1 MKTLGIPIAALLFGA
16 SVALPISANAAAIG
30 GAGLRAAAVD
40 AGVLGDVGAGGRL
53 HTLPGGVVLVQYNEG
68 GGGGGGGGYAPQG
81 GGGYSRPYNGN
92 GGYAPQGGGGYNR
105 RYNGNGGNSF
115 NNIGAGAAIIYS
127 IIRQHQME
135 QQYKQQQQQQ
145 QYNNQLQKRREQTKY
160 REELEHQRKF
170 DIEKARLEEQRQ
182 EQLDELKKQ
191 LNEERKARLNQPQSN
206 TPQPN
211 PSYSPQPNTPLP
223 NPAYLP
229 QPNGPAPT
237 VENDPYHDGPHHDRV
252 GDIVINIIPAP
263 DNCPDN
269 FQELRVGATVLYPR
283 RTDYPADPSLCAGT
297 TGKGCYLKV
306 EPTPATCGGSR
317 QVCVE
322 RCPTPLPPKVVD
334 IRPPYVQPTPPYQPP
349 PVTCNGGNCAP
360 PPVACPGG
368 NCAPPP
374 VACSGGNC
382 APLPQINRAC
392 PGGNCAPLPQINR
405 ACPGGNCE
413 PLPQINRACT
423 GGNCG
428 QQFEPSQKP
437 IKQASLTDKSHKYVE
452 PEHRKPI
459 KQASL
464 TDESHEYVEPEHRK
478 PIKQASLT
486 DESHNYIQP
495 KPAKKIKQALR
506 TDTANKYVQ
515 PKPATKI
522 KQALRTDTANKYVQP
537 KPAKKIKQA
546 LRTDTANKYVQQKPT
561 KQAQRTDKANKY
573 IQPNGKLTKQAKR
586 KLQKVVDLIH
596 LAKQDDDE
604 KKEADEKKKQ
614 DEAKERQEQA
624 EAKSQQEGAKE
635 RQEQAYEDQLDQHP
649 DSKGCSKHGGVPKA
663 WLRNSKTYEG
673 LMQCLTNGC
682 KPSTG
687 DIPNASFIAPNTA
700 LRDALTETLSNV
712 PEVGGLLS
720 GVAQELWGDPTTPAL
735 FDQMQDYVKGV
746 VPEMIEDAETQDLKK
761 RLIILRDKLAD
772 YATTQNLLDRGEKL
786 TNLIGDLANLQ
797 REFVDPAHPEKRLA
811 YFVGFATL
819 RLAALREKYLHTK
832 DYWGNNLDL
841 DKNSHALNAAID
853 EFQKQAQE
861 IKDSALA
868 ERLSHIYVDRHVA
881 RQGGGWGPNYKVWA
895 ATAKDDRCDWPAHT
909 YEHDEFA
916 HCFSDMI
923 NSHCDPTDQTINAD
937 KQAARRKE
945 IVAKAYG
952 EDLDLILAP
961 ITHWAHA
968 TDMAHKVVAQAA
980 PAGGGANQR

>member
-1 MKTLGIPIAALLFGA
+1 MWRQQ
-16 SVALPISANAAAIG
+16 
-30 GAGLRAAAVD
+30 AGLRRALFNAVPPV
-40 AGVLGDVGAGGRL
+40 A
-53 HTLPGGVVLVQYNEG
+53 
-68 GGGGGGGGYAPQG
+68 
-81 GGGYSRPYNGN
+81 
-92 GGYAPQGGGGYNR
+92 
-105 RYNGNGGNSF
+105 
-115 NNIGAGAAIIYS
+115 
-127 IIRQHQME
+127 
-135 QQYKQQQQQQ
+135 
-145 QYNNQLQKRREQTKY
+145 
-160 REELEHQRKF
+160 
-170 DIEKARLEEQRQ
+170 
-182 EQLDELKKQ
+182 
-191 LNEERKARLNQPQSN
+191 
-206 TPQPN
+206 
-211 PSYSPQPNTPLP
+211 
-223 NPAYLP
+223 
-229 QPNGPAPT
+229 
-237 VENDPYHDGPHHDRV
+237 
-252 GDIVINIIPAP
+252 
-263 DNCPDN
+263 
-269 FQELRVGATVLYPR
+269 
-283 RTDYPADPSLCAGT
+283 
-297 TGKGCYLKV
+297 
-306 EPTPATCGGSR
+306 
-317 QVCVE
+317 
-322 RCPTPLPPKVVD
+322 PPKIVD
-334 IRPPYVQPTPPYQPP
+334 IRPPYIPPTRTPPRRPSRTP
-349 PVTCNGGNCAP
+349 CSGGDCAP
-360 PPVACPGG
+360 PPVACTGG
-368 NCAPPP
+368 NCE
-374 VACSGGNC
+374 
-382 APLPQINRAC
+382 PQPRINRAC
-392 PGGNCAPLPQINR
+392 S
-405 ACPGGNCE
+405 GGNCE

-423 GGNCG
+423 GGNCEPQPQINRACTGGNCG
-428 QQFEPSQKP
+428 QQFESSQKR
-437 IKQASLTDKSHKYVE
+437 DY
-452 PEHRKPI
+452 
-459 KQASL
+459 
-464 TDESHEYVEPEHRK
+464 
-478 PIKQASLT
+478 
-486 DESHNYIQP
+486 QP
-495 KPAKKIKQALR
+495 KPTKTALR

-515 PKPATKI
+515 PSRPRRSSKRSLTDKANKYVQPKPAKKI
-522 KQALRTDTANKYVQP
+522 KQAQRTDTANKYVQP

-546 LRTDTANKYVQQKPT
+546 QRTDTANKYVQPKPAKKIKQAQRTDTANKYVQPKPAKKIKQAQRTDTANKYVQPKPKTAQRTDKSQKPT

-596 LAKQDDDE
+596 SAKQDDDE

-614 DEAKERQEQA
+614 DEAKQRQEQA

-700 LRDALTETLSNV
+700 LRDAVTETLSNI
-712 PEVGGLLS
+712 PDVGGLLS
-720 GVAQELWGDPTTPAL
+720 GVAQELWGDSTTPAL

-746 VPEMIEDAETQDLKK
+746 VPDMIEQAETQDLKK
-761 RLIILRDKLAD
+761 RLIILRDKLVD

-841 DKNSHALNAAID
+841 DKNSQALNAAID

-881 RQGGGWGPNYKVWA
+881 SQGGGYGPNYKVWA
-895 ATAKDDRCDWPAHT
+895 ATAKDDRCDWPAPT
-909 YEHDEFA
+909 YYHDEFA
-916 HCFSDMI
+916 HCYSDMI